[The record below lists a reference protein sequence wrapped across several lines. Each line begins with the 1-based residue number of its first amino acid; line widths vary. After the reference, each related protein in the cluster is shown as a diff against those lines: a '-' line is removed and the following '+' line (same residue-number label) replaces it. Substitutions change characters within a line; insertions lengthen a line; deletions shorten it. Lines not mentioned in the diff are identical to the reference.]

1 MNLEKILIKHERLK
15 NHVYFDTLGVATIGV
30 GRNITSSGPG
40 LSDDECL
47 YLLRND
53 ITRCRNEIDRFK
65 FKWYTEL
72 DQVRKDV
79 IVELVFN
86 LGLAGFL
93 NFKNTIRFIE
103 QKNFEEAAK
112 NLLKSKW
119 AVQVKEKRSKNIAH
133 RLRTGQYP

>member
-1 MNLEKILIKHERLK
+1 
-15 NHVYFDTLGVATIGV
+15 VYIDTLGVATIGI

-53 ITRCRNEIDRFK
+53 ITRCRNQLER

-72 DQVRKDV
+72 DEVRKDA

-93 NFKNTIRFIE
+93 NFKNTIKFIE
-103 QKNFEEAAK
+103 QKNFEEASK

-119 AVQVKEKRSKNIAH
+119 AKQVREKRSKNIAH